1 MVGILVAV
9 DEGFI
14 KVEEDGFLIW
24 IFAGE
29 LNVFACVGNFD
40 GFSEAE
46 YLYLLIEVLPVEI
59 HEVGGLVLAE
69 AAIELRGVVLLWSLA
84 FSQHL

>member
-1 MVGILVAV
+1 M
-9 DEGFI
+9 
-14 KVEEDGFLIW
+14 
-24 IFAGE
+24 
-29 LNVFACVGNFD
+29 FACVGNFD